1 MSCPACGDSMTC
13 PECRVNRSGILFAR
27 VVRRLGHR
35 APGIVGEEDFPP
47 EWGIWRRDP
56 YNDGEGGEQ

>member
-1 MSCPACGDSMTC
+1 MTC